1 MLVGLMLTF
10 ISSLYAVSTY
20 CAGFDNAEW
29 QKNYSSEF
37 INYPVNDAWLGST
50 FSIVEYREHI
60 KPIIQDDYNKEI
72 QAWFLGLY
80 KKGDIIQS
88 FSNPVEM
95 WESLQGVRGYVLTR
109 KGKQVATFITDTSN
123 IEQFL
128 LVN

>member
-80 KKGDIIQS
+80 KKGDIIVFLKS
-88 FSNPVEM
+88 SRDVGIFT
-95 WESLQGVRGYVLTR
+95 RGQRLR
-109 KGKQVATFITDTSN
+109 ADPKGKTSGD
-123 IEQFL
+123 IHHRYKQY
-128 LVN
+128 